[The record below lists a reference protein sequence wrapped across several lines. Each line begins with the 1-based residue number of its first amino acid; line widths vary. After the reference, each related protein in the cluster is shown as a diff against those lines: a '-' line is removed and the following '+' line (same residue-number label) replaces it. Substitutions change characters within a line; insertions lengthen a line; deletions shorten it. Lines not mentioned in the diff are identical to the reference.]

1 MKIFSINSIFSKA
14 LNILNYLVGVILLLV
29 VWSYL
34 STIYPP
40 AIIPSLGSIYDAT
53 INIYENEA
61 VMREMSYTIYRVFAS
76 SVISVFIGVSL
87 GVLCGIIEPL
97 NKAVTPLAIIFENVP
112 PIGWMVLTIM
122 WFGIGDIPSIV
133 VGVIS
138 AVPIIFFYIASSV
151 QNINPKMLEMAKDFT
166 LSRMKVLTAI
176 YIPYIMPSIA
186 ASLSTAI
193 GLSWRV
199 VVMAEALS
207 AYDGIGQKLWGNY
220 MYGDTSVVYSYIFII
235 ALLGLAM
242 EYLVVHPI
250 KNKIEKRYLR
260 NANKNR

>member
-1 MKIFSINSIFSKA
+1 LTLTYFINKI
-14 LNILNYLVGVILLLV
+14 LNISNYLVGVTLLLV
-29 VWSYL
+29 AWSYL
-34 STIYPP
+34 ATIYPP

-53 INIYENEA
+53 INIYQNE
-61 VMREMSYTIYRVFAS
+61 MIMSEIGYTVYRVFAS
-76 SVISVFIGVSL
+76 SIISVIVGVTL
-87 GVLCGIIEPL
+87 GILCGVIEPL
-97 NKAVTPLAIIFENVP
+97 NKAITPLAIIFENVP

-138 AVPIIFFYIASSV
+138 AVPIIFFYIVSSV
-151 QNINPKMLEMAKDFT
+151 QNINPKTFEMAKDFK
-166 LSRMKVLTAI
+166 LSKMKILTSI
-176 YIPYIMPSIA
+176 YIPSIMPSIA
-186 ASLSTAI
+186 ASLSTGI

-220 MYGDTSVVYSYIFII
+220 MYGDTPAVYSYIFII

-242 EYLVVHPI
+242 EYLVAHPI
-250 KNKIEKRYLR
+250 KNKIEKRYMR
-260 NANKNR
+260 NVNKNR